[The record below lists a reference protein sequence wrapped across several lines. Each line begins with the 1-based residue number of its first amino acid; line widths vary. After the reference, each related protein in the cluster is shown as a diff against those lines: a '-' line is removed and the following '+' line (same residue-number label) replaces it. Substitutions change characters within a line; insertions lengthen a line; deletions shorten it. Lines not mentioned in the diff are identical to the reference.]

1 MMSHSD
7 LWSSCRTFFPS
18 LLLLFF
24 FFSFQSL
31 TCSCRVFCT
40 EFLAVL
46 GLQRAKFF
54 VRVLLSILLLSTAAA
69 VLDDVEEEEEEEEML
84 GS

>member
-1 MMSHSD
+1 MSHSD
-7 LWSSCRTFFPS
+7 LWSSCTTFLPS
-18 LLLLFF
+18 LFLFL
-24 FFSFQSL
+24 FSFQSL

-40 EFLAVL
+40 EFLAVP

-54 VRVLLSILLLSTAAA
+54 VRVLLSILLLSTAAT
-69 VLDDVEEEEEEEEML
+69 VLDDEEEEEGML

>member
-7 LWSSCRTFFPS
+7 LWSSCTTFLPS
-18 LLLLFF
+18 LFLF

-31 TCSCRVFCT
+31 TCSCKVFCT
-40 EFLAVL
+40 EFLAVP

-69 VLDDVEEEEEEEEML
+69 VLDDGDDDDDEEEEML

>member
-7 LWSSCRTFFPS
+7 LWSSCTTFFPS
-18 LLLLFF
+18 LFLF

-40 EFLAVL
+40 EFLAVP

-69 VLDDVEEEEEEEEML
+69 VLDDDDEEEEEEEEML